1 MLVSTPTHHP
11 RDSSMALSPKHSPR
25 SRPLFPIT
33 NDLPALAHSANPFY
47 STMPQ
52 PIPADDDEGSI
63 FLSSSG
69 SFTPFFATSTSQ
81 PLLTPVK
88 QTHRVS
94 NRSPLSSKPAIATL
108 VYAVP
113 SPGSTSAARVGVG
126 TKRKST
132 PHTTPTNLTP
142 LKIGHF
148 NEGSGFDRLAPLP
161 APKFIARTPQ
171 SKAETDAYLKRQTA
185 TLTRLRLSDLTSH
198 DDDDEFAC
206 TAYDSGCE
214 MDEDESAGSLFVHK
228 PRVTA
233 KPGHLAKP
241 LVLQPPAKGKE
252 KEEVAEAIS
261 PGGHVT
267 KRRARTR
274 PLSAELLEQSNK
286 YHQSPSKVCTLVYM
300 PRVCIQS
307 VCVQ

>member
-1 MLVSTPTHHP
+1 
-11 RDSSMALSPKHSPR
+11 
-25 SRPLFPIT
+25 
-33 NDLPALAHSANPFY
+33 
-47 STMPQ
+47 MPQ
-52 PIPADDDEGSI
+52 PISAEDDEGSI
-63 FLSSSG
+63 FLSSLPASG
-69 SFTPFFATSTSQ
+69 SFTPFFTTSTSQ

-108 VYAVP
+108 AYVVP
-113 SPGSTSAARVGVG
+113 AADLTTAARVGVG

-132 PHTTPTNLTP
+132 PHITPNKPTP
-142 LKIGHF
+142 LKI

-161 APKFIARTPQ
+161 APKFLARTPQ

-185 TLTRLRLSDLTSH
+185 TLTRLRLSDHTAANSH
-198 DDDDEFAC
+198 DDANLAG

-214 MDEDESAGSLFVHK
+214 MDEDESANALFLHGVSTK
-228 PRVTA
+228 SS
-233 KPGHLAKP
+233 HLPKS

-286 YHQSPSKVCTLVYM
+286 YLQSPSKVCTLFI
-300 PRVCIQS
+300 C
-307 VCVQ
+307 

>member
-1 MLVSTPTHHP
+1 
-11 RDSSMALSPKHSPR
+11 
-25 SRPLFPIT
+25 
-33 NDLPALAHSANPFY
+33 
-47 STMPQ
+47 MPQ

-69 SFTPFFATSTSQ
+69 SFTPFFTTSTSQ

-88 QTHRVS
+88 QAHRVS

-113 SPGSTSAARVGVG
+113 SAGSTSAVRVGVG

-132 PHTTPTNLTP
+132 PHTTPNNLTP

-185 TLTRLRLSDLTSH
+185 TLTRLRLSDHTSH
-198 DDDDEFAC
+198 DDGDEFAR

-214 MDEDESAGSLFVHK
+214 MDADESAGSPFLHK
-228 PRVTA
+228 PRVAA
-233 KPGHLAKP
+233 KSGP

-286 YHQSPSKVCTLVYM
+286 YHQSPSKVCTLVYV
-300 PRVCIQS
+300 PRACIQS
-307 VCVQ
+307 VCMQ

>member
-1 MLVSTPTHHP
+1 
-11 RDSSMALSPKHSPR
+11 
-25 SRPLFPIT
+25 
-33 NDLPALAHSANPFY
+33 
-47 STMPQ
+47 MPQ
-52 PIPADDDEGSI
+52 PISAEDDEGSI

-69 SFTPFFATSTSQ
+69 SFTPFFTTSTSQ

-88 QTHRVS
+88 QTHRVP

-108 VYAVP
+108 AYAVP
-113 SPGSTSAARVGVG
+113 SADLNTAARVGVG

-132 PHTTPTNLTP
+132 PHITPP

-161 APKFIARTPQ
+161 APKFLARTPQ

-185 TLTRLRLSDLTSH
+185 TLTRLRLSDHTAANSH
-198 DDDDEFAC
+198 DESAG

-214 MDEDESAGSLFVHK
+214 MDEDESANALLLYK
-228 PRVTA
+228 PRVST
-233 KPGHLAKP
+233 KSSHPPKP
-241 LVLQPPAKGKE
+241 LVLQPPAKA

-274 PLSAELLEQSNK
+274 PLSSELLEQSNK
-286 YHQSPSKVCTLVYM
+286 YLQSPSKVCTFILYANNLD
-300 PRVCIQS
+300 S
-307 VCVQ
+307 